1 MVAAI
6 RSVRKSRSKYQQ
18 INDSMGPEK
27 TTKRIK
33 SWRNSVDSLHKELT
47 SHANQLRAL
56 QYSQQSTSFTGSK
69 SLSILVEFCEKAS
82 NEIQDLIKML
92 KSVAF
97 ISNSCEFPDWE
108 LVEQSLKHQ
117 VKKAIKAEI
126 NNEKETIEIFQE
138 MHQLKENLFCQII
151 KGLLHKKVVLWMDLG
166 ILETGY
172 TKGEVLEVMEYI
184 KNYNKK
190 HGHLPSK
197 VEYQHPSSLPGF
209 QSSTNKLTGFLKA
222 FYDEFHAMVRLIEN
236 NFGLATKQKKKSPMA
251 ESLREELEKAYLGNE
266 KLEREVQN
274 LRYMVRSPDKKESIQ
289 LQKEVEELRNK
300 AQQNRRKFQKVTME
314 KLSFENENA
323 QLKQKI
329 SDLESR
335 LKEINEYYLPRLQ
348 EMQELNEDLSQEV
361 KNIRQDAELLP
372 SMFRN
377 EAFKKKKILDQKI
390 ELEQKYND
398 TLKLLQ
404 EERGKFNSLL
414 NDKSR
419 KEKMA
424 LQAVAAR
431 NSLKK
436 DLEQANQEIQRL
448 SDIIANSE
456 SIEEKAKQTVQ
467 QYKEKYQEMQEH
479 IYVQNN
485 RISELEQQKKV
496 LIQQLKGKGI
506 SSEAHYTFN
515 LIKGEKPNSE

>member
-1 MVAAI
+1 
-6 RSVRKSRSKYQQ
+6 
-18 INDSMGPEK
+18 
-27 TTKRIK
+27 
-33 SWRNSVDSLHKELT
+33 
-47 SHANQLRAL
+47 
-56 QYSQQSTSFTGSK
+56 
-69 SLSILVEFCEKAS
+69 
-82 NEIQDLIKML
+82 
-92 KSVAF
+92 
-97 ISNSCEFPDWE
+97 
-108 LVEQSLKHQ
+108 
-117 VKKAIKAEI
+117 
-126 NNEKETIEIFQE
+126 
-138 MHQLKENLFCQII
+138 
-151 KGLLHKKVVLWMDLG
+151 
-166 ILETGY
+166 
-172 TKGEVLEVMEYI
+172 
-184 KNYNKK
+184 
-190 HGHLPSK
+190 
-197 VEYQHPSSLPGF
+197 
-209 QSSTNKLTGFLKA
+209 
-222 FYDEFHAMVRLIEN
+222 
-236 NFGLATKQKKKSPMA
+236 MA
-251 ESLREELEKAYLGNE
+251 ESLREELEKAYLQNE

-289 LQKEVEELRNK
+289 LQKEVEELRSK
-300 AQQNRRKFQKVTME
+300 AQQNKRKFQKVTME

-323 QLKQKI
+323 QLKQKL
-329 SDLESR
+329 SDLESK

-348 EMQELNEDLSQEV
+348 EMQELNDDLSQEV

-377 EAFKKKKILDQKI
+377 EAFKKKKIRDQKI

-448 SDIIANSE
+448 SDIITNSE

-515 LIKGEKPNSE
+515 LVKGEKPNSE